1 MRITKLLEKAIRD
14 AIEDGKCT
22 FGAKEVIGTIKNSK
36 LVVISHSV
44 PEVVLEKIH
53 EAAKNS
59 KTPTLNYD
67 GSSVELG
74 RLCGTQ
80 FRISTLSL
88 KTLSDTNLK
97 SIIKETETKKQE

>member
-1 MRITKLLEKAIRD
+1 MVKLLEKAIKD
-14 AIEDGKCT
+14 AVEDGKCS
-22 FGAKEVIGTIKNSK
+22 FGSKEVLSTIKNSK
-36 LVVISHSV
+36 LVVLSHSV
-44 PEVVLEKIH
+44 PSSMTKKIL
-53 EAAKNS
+53 EAAKNT
-59 KTPTLNYD
+59 KVPTLNYN

-97 SIIKETETKKQE
+97 AIIKDAESEKQQ